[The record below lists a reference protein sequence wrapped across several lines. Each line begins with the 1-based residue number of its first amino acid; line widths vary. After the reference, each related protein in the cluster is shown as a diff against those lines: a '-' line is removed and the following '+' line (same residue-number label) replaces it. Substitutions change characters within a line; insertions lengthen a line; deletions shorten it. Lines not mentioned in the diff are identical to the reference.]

1 MLSCLETPRT
11 KTGFPEGAAISLSP
25 SPVIRHIFK
34 ALWDRGLIKACLLT
48 FI

>member
-11 KTGFPEGAAISLSP
+11 KTGFPEGQLFLYLSL
-25 SPVIRHIFK
+25 PVIHHIFK
-34 ALWDRGLIKACLLT
+34 APWDHGLIKACLLT